1 MAIYALAVG
10 IILMVFLSESPKY
23 LVQRKKHRQAF
34 LVIKKISKI
43 NGEKYLKTQT
53 ERDDDNVTIKNLL
66 QRDDKDFN
74 LEKSSIAEKFDQ
86 ITKDT
91 NQTNSESQSALKF
104 VFSSQKNFI
113 RTLLHTLVWFM
124 ATLAYIG

>member
-1 MAIYALAVG
+1 MAIYTLVVG
-10 IILMVFLSESPKY
+10 IILMIFMPESPKY

-34 LVIKKISKI
+34 MLIKKISKI
-43 NGEKYLKTQT
+43 NGEQV
-53 ERDDDNVTIKNLL
+53 DDDNVTIKNLL
-66 QRDDKDFN
+66 QRDEKDFN

-91 NQTNSESQSALKF
+91 NQTNSESQSAWKF